1 VSDSLIPTEIPEPK
15 ATHNRLVC
23 KMVLQGFMDDHL
35 NFVAYFARLAGHK
48 MGMPTSQVIHLPTK
62 TQKWHVNKGPFVH
75 AKTKEVF
82 ERKTYSRLIQV
93 FDSHPDTVKQWIK
106 YVNDNL
112 PSVIDLKVSR
122 FEWES
127 IGFVDDLPKL
137 ESPVKEKHQ
146 DKIQREVSKY
156 LKMFEKK
163 K

>member
-1 VSDSLIPTEIPEPK
+1 
-15 ATHNRLVC
+15 
-23 KMVLQGFMDDHL
+23 
-35 NFVAYFARLAGHK
+35 
-48 MGMPTSQVIHLPTK
+48 
-62 TQKWHVNKGPFVH
+62 VH

-112 PSVIDLKVSR
+112 PSGIDLKVSR

-137 ESPVKEKHQ
+137 ESPVKETHQ